1 MFNSRSADHP
11 ANRPAAPVAVPPAL
25 VDGPRGELAAR
36 TLAMPA
42 DINPSGDIF
51 GGWIMAQMDA
61 AGAITATRWAQE
73 RVVTAAVTDMA
84 FLHPVK
90 IGDVVCCY
98 TDPVREG
105 RTSLTLHVEVWVL
118 RQGKG
123 ERVKVTSAEFTFVA
137 LDEQGRPRPVQGG
150 KAAVPSKR
158 HGVASLEA
166 EST

>member
-1 MFNSRSADHP
+1 MFTHAPLSAM
-11 ANRPAAPVAVPPAL
+11 PPGPSA
-25 VDGPRGELAAR
+25 PRGELAAR

-51 GGWIMAQMDA
+51 GGWLMAQMDA
-61 AGAITATRWAQE
+61 AGAITATHWAQG

-84 FLHPVK
+84 FLQPVK
-90 IGDVVCCY
+90 MGDVVCCY

-105 RTSLTLHVEVWVL
+105 RTSLTQRVEVWVL

-137 LDEQGRPRPVQGG
+137 LDESGKPRPVSRSMS
-150 KAAVPSKR
+150 A
-158 HGVASLEA
+158 EA
-166 EST
+166 CHVQ